1 MSAPGSSGASR
12 PSRPG
17 LTAFCN
23 RIDALNEGVGWLFGP
38 VIVFVSLAIL
48 YEVISRGA
56 FSVATLWVSEGTV
69 YASAAVYLL
78 AGGYAALH
86 RRHVRIDAIFGFL
99 SEQAKQRLDL
109 IALPFLIGYA
119 LTLLVVGGQMA
130 LTSFMQGESTGTP
143 WNPPIWPLK
152 ACIPLAGVLLLLQ
165 TFSNTMRD
173 AGIIETRASERKS
186 DGGVL

>member
-1 MSAPGSSGASR
+1 MSASGSAGASR

-17 LTAFCN
+17 LTALCN
-23 RIDALNEGVGWLFGP
+23 RIDALNEGVGWLLGP
-38 VIVFVSLAIL
+38 VIVFVSLAIV

-56 FSVATLWVSEGTV
+56 FSVATLWVNEGTV

-99 SEQAKQRLDL
+99 SETAKRRLDL
-109 IALPFLIGYA
+109 VALPFLLGYA
-119 LTLLVVGGQMA
+119 LTLLIIGGQMA

-152 ACIPLAGVLLLLQ
+152 ACIPLAGCLLLLQ
-165 TFSNTMRD
+165 VLSNTLRD
-173 AGIIETRASERKS
+173 IGVIEPRRSERDQPS
-186 DGGVL
+186 EA